1 MMIKEDYN
9 TQNLFIQIFLILQLN
24 YKDNS
29 QESGY

>member
-9 TQNLFIQIFLILQLN
+9 TQNLFIKILLILQLN